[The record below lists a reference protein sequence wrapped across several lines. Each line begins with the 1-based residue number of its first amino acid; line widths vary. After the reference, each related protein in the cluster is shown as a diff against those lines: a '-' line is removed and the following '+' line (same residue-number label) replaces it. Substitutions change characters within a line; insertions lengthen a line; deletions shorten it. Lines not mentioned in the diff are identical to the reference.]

1 MFSGYLV
8 QEVEGTPQVPFCQP
22 AITANEARHYGL
34 VLELSRVCFE
44 EHTLVE

>member
-1 MFSGYLV
+1 VFSIYLV

-22 AITANEARHYGL
+22 AITGNKACHYGL

-44 EHTLVE
+44 EHTPVK